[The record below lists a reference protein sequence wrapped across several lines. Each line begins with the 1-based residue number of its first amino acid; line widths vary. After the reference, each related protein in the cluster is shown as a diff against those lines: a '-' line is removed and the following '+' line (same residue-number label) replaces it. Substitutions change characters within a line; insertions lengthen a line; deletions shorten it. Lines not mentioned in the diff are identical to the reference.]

1 MGFWN
6 AVGNVVKG
14 AVNKIEGF
22 NNEVN
27 IYVDE
32 LQDRPSDELKRIA
45 KSGGDTAKRIAAGK
59 ILKKR
64 GEI

>member
-1 MGFWN
+1 MGFWDT
-6 AVGNVVKG
+6 VGTVAKG
-14 AVNKIEGF
+14 AKNKIEGF

-32 LQDRPSDELKRIA
+32 LQGRPSDELKRIV
-45 KSGGDTAKRIAAGK
+45 KSGGNAAKRMAAGK
-59 ILKKR
+59 ILKER